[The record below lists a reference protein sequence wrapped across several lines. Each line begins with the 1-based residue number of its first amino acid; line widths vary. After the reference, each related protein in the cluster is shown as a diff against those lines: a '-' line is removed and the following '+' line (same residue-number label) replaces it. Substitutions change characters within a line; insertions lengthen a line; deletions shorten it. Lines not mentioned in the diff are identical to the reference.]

1 MEFEGVVMQ
10 VLPAVK
16 GTSAR
21 GEWSKQDVIFEQS
34 GEFGRKV
41 CVGFWGDK
49 AQDAAGLV
57 PGEKVRVS
65 ANVESREYNGRWYT
79 DVRAWK
85 MERAGA
91 TGAATHGAHGA
102 AEYDWGTP
110 ARGAGA
116 SYGSAPQHDMPTPS
130 STDEPVAKK
139 EEFDDLP
146 F

>member
-1 MEFEGVVMQ
+1 MEFEGVVVQ
-10 VLPAVK
+10 LLPAVK

-21 GEWSKQDVIFEQS
+21 GEWSKQEVIFEQS
-34 GEFGRKV
+34 GEFGKKV

-49 AQDAAGLV
+49 SQDAAKLV
-57 PGEKVRVS
+57 PGDKVKVS

-85 MERAGA
+85 MERSGAGS
-91 TGAATHGAHGA
+91 GAPSPH
-102 AEYDWGTP
+102 AEYDW
-110 ARGAGA
+110 
-116 SYGSAPQHDMPTPS
+116 SAPAQSTAPTSSSMPLTE
-130 STDEPVAKK
+130 EPVASK